1 MARQR
6 VEGEHDVKRI
16 FLTGATG
23 TIGSALVP
31 RLLQDDDV
39 SLTLLIRA
47 RDDSD
52 LQARLASMQS
62 HWQWAAGDPRHSRI
76 KALRGDIALPQFGV
90 GDPAYAQLAGET
102 THLIHCAASVKLNM
116 SLEQAR
122 ATAVT
127 PTRTLLD
134 LGRRCA
140 QAGVLRKIDLV
151 STVGVWGRTPGH
163 MPERRLPEVSDFH
176 NTYEAAKAEAE
187 RVIWSEG
194 EGLPITVHRPSMVV
208 GETGSGRVLH
218 FQVFYHL
225 CEFLSGART
234 YGVMPSLGHTQLDTV
249 PVDWVADVIRWSNG
263 RDDTA
268 GQIFHLCSG
277 PQAAIALTQ
286 LQQRVRRLW
295 QVHGRRL
302 PGLRRIDR
310 RVLERLVPLIGALAG
325 EKARRALRGLPPIL
339 AYLAEEQGFANT
351 HTAQVLAA
359 AGLPV
364 PAVDS
369 YLDAVLTYYLQTCA
383 NQSGS

>member
-1 MARQR
+1 M
-6 VEGEHDVKRI
+6 KRI

-52 LQARLASMQS
+52 LQTRLASMQP
-62 HWQWAAGDPRHSRI
+62 HWQWAAGDPRLSRI

-90 GDPAYAQLAGET
+90 GDAAYAQLAGET
-102 THLIHCAASVKLNM
+102 THIIHCAASVKLNM

-187 RVIWSEG
+187 RVIWNEG

-249 PVDWVADVIRWSNG
+249 PVDWVADVIRWSNC

-277 PQAAIALTQ
+277 PHAAMALTQ
-286 LQQRVRRLW
+286 LQQRVRQIW
-295 QVHGRRL
+295 QAHGRRL

-310 RVLERLVPLIGALAG
+310 RLLERLVPLIGALAG

-351 HTAQVLAA
+351 RTAQVLAD

-364 PAVDS
+364 PAVGS
-369 YLDAVLTYYLQTCA
+369 YLDAVLAYYLQA
-383 NQSGS
+383 SGEQTGS

>member
-1 MARQR
+1 MK
-6 VEGEHDVKRI
+6 HI

-31 RLLQDDDV
+31 RLLQDEDV

-47 RDDSD
+47 RDDHD
-52 LQARLASMQS
+52 LQARLAAMQD
-62 HWQWAAGDPRHSRI
+62 HWQWATGDPRASRI
-76 KALRGDIALPQFGV
+76 SALRGDIALPQLGV
-90 GDPAYAQLAGET
+90 GEAAYAQLAGET
-102 THLIHCAASVKLNM
+102 SHIIHCAASVKLNM

-140 QAGVLRKIDLV
+140 QAGNLRKIDLV

-263 RDDTA
+263 RDNTA

-277 PQAAIALTQ
+277 PNAAIALTQ

-295 QVHGRRL
+295 QAHDRRL
-302 PGLRRIDR
+302 PGLRRMDR
-310 RVLERLVPLIGALAG
+310 RLLERLVPLIGALAG

-339 AYLAEEQGFANT
+339 AYLAEDQGFANT
-351 HTAQVLAA
+351 HTAQALAA
-359 AGLPV
+359 ASLPV

-369 YLDAVLTYYLQTCA
+369 YLDAVLTYYLQNTA
-383 NQSGS
+383 ESTSS